1 MMQIVIG
8 RGYMKLREK
17 ISEDLISAMKAK
29 EAARLSTLRMMK
41 AAVRNKEIDTR
52 QELEDAQVVQVL
64 LSLIKQRKDSIEQF
78 TKGGRLDLAEKESGE
93 IKVIEEYLPS
103 AVTEEEIKATVDAVI
118 AETGVT
124 SIKDM
129 GKAMKACMA
138 RFTGRPVDGG
148 KVSELVKAKLS

>member
-1 MMQIVIG
+1 
-8 RGYMKLREK
+8 MKLRDK

-41 AAVRNKEIDTR
+41 SAVKNKEIDAR
-52 QELEDAQVVQVL
+52 QELEDAQVIQVF
-64 LSLIKQRKDSIEQF
+64 LSMIKQRKDSIEQF
-78 TKGGRLDLAEKESGE
+78 TKGGRLDLVEKESAE

-103 AVTEEEIKATVDAVI
+103 AVTEEEIKTAVDAAI

-138 RFTGRPVDGG
+138 RFAGRPVDGG
-148 KVSELVKAKLS
+148 KVSELVKARLS

>member
-1 MMQIVIG
+1 
-8 RGYMKLREK
+8 MKLRDK

-29 EAARLSTLRMMK
+29 AAARLSTLRMMK
-41 AAVRNKEIDTR
+41 AAVRNKEIDDR
-52 QELEDAQVVQVL
+52 QELEDAQVIQVF

-78 TKGGRLDLAEKESGE
+78 TQGGRLDLADKESAE

-103 AVTEEEIKATVDAVI
+103 AVTEEEIRTAVDTVI
-118 AETGVT
+118 AETGIT

-129 GKAMKACMA
+129 GKVMKACMA

-148 KVSELVKAKLS
+148 RISELVKTKLS